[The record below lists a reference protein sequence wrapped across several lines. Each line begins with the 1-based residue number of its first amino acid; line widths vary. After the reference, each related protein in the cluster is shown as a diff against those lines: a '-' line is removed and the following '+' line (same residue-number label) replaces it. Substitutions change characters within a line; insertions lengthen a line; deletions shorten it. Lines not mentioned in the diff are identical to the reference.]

1 MQDADDRK
9 KEIFSRI
16 RRIEIQSRKLVESLF
31 SGGYHSAFKGSGIEF
46 AEVRPYQEGDDVRS
60 IDWNVTARTGHPY
73 VKLFDEERELTVI
86 LMVDASASGY
96 FGTGENFKT
105 ETAAEICATI
115 SFSAIKN
122 GDKVGLLIFT
132 DHVELFIPPSKGSKH
147 VLRIIREILYFRP
160 AGKKTDL
167 TNALENLNSAVK
179 RRTIVFLISDFEAD
193 GYEKPLRAA
202 ARRHDLIAVE
212 VYDPAEKTLPDAGL
226 VSLIDSE
233 TGEEIIVDSSD
244 EDFRR
249 RYEEE
254 ITRRG
259 EKLKKLFG
267 RYGIDRIRI
276 RTDLPPVEPLIKFF
290 RKREKRLAAHG

>member
-1 MQDADDRK
+1 
-9 KEIFSRI
+9 
-16 RRIEIQSRKLVESLF
+16 
-31 SGGYHSAFKGSGIEF
+31 
-46 AEVRPYQEGDDVRS
+46 
-60 IDWNVTARTGHPY
+60 
-73 VKLFDEERELTVI
+73 
-86 LMVDASASGY
+86 MVDASASGY

-167 TNALENLNSAVK
+167 KNALENLNSAVK

-193 GYEKPLRAA
+193 GYDKPLRAA

-259 EKLKKLFG
+259 GKLKKLFG
-267 RYGIDRIRI
+267 QYGIDRIRI

>member
-73 VKLFDEERELTVI
+73 IKLFDEERELTVI

-132 DHVELFIPPSKGSKH
+132 DRVELFIPPSKGSKH

-167 TNALENLNSAVK
+167 KNALENLNSAVK

-193 GYEKPLRAA
+193 GYDKPLRAA

-267 RYGIDRIRI
+267 RCGIDSIRI

>member
-16 RRIEIQSRKLVESLF
+16 RRIEIHSRKLVEALF
-31 SGGYHSAFKGSGIEF
+31 SGEYHSTFKGSGIEF

-105 ETAAEICATI
+105 EAAAEICATI
-115 SFSAIKN
+115 AFSAIKN
-122 GDKVGLLIFT
+122 GDKVGLMIFT

-160 AGKKTDL
+160 VGKKTDL
-167 TNALENLNSAVK
+167 KGALENLNRAI
-179 RRTIVFLISDFEAD
+179 RRKAIVFLISDFEAD
-193 GYEKPLRAA
+193 GYEKPMRAA

-212 VYDPAEKTLPDAGL
+212 VYDPAEKTLPEAGL
-226 VSLIDSE
+226 LCLIDSE
-233 TGEEIIVDSSD
+233 TGEEILIDSSD

-249 RYEEE
+249 RYENE
-254 ITRRG
+254 ISRR
-259 EKLKKLFG
+259 EATLKKLFG

-276 RTDLPPVEPLIKFF
+276 RTDFPPVEPLIKFF
-290 RKREKRLAAHG
+290 RTREKRRVAHG

>member
-73 VKLFDEERELTVI
+73 VKLFDEERELTVM

-96 FGTGENFKT
+96 FGTGDNFKT
-105 ETAAEICATI
+105 EAAAEICATI
-115 SFSAIKN
+115 AFSAIKN
-122 GDKVGLLIFT
+122 GDKVGLLVFT

-147 VLRIIREILYFRP
+147 VLRIIRETLYFRP
-160 AGKKTDL
+160 SGKKTDL
-167 TNALENLNSAVK
+167 KHALENLNSAIR

-233 TGEEIIVDSSD
+233 TGEEITVDSSD

-254 ITRRG
+254 ITRRE
-259 EKLKKLFG
+259 EKMKKLFG
-267 RYGIDRIRI
+267 QYGIDRIRI

-290 RKREKRLAAHG
+290 RKREKRLAAHR